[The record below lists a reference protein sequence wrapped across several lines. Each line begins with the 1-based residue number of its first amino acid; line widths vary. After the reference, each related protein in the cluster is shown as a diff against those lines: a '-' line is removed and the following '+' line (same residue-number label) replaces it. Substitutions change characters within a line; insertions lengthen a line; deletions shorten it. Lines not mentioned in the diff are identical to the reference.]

1 MSIRQIYDTMVKSRP
16 FEELARLVT
25 ARTPE
30 IPVRGLPGSL
40 TAFGIACVEESTPG
54 PVLVVCASE
63 DRAEEVRDDM
73 ERILGA
79 ARVGIFPAWGGSPY
93 DHRSPH
99 LDVMGLR
106 LESLDQLRGQGD
118 GVVVAPVEALMSH
131 TLPPDLYDLAVQEIR
146 VGEEIAPGRLAEHLV
161 DVGYERV
168 TLVGGVGQFSVR
180 GGILDVCSFG
190 STHPVRIEFFGDE
203 VESIRAFD
211 LGTQRSVAKREDVRV
226 LPCREAVLTETLSD
240 VFEDHLDEA
249 ERELGTGL
257 DGLRELMESQG
268 AFDGLEHY
276 LGVLYRDNTCL
287 LDHVSE
293 GYIVVDDPAA
303 VETAAADAWA
313 RVEVAARRQKKRR
326 GEPEPLPAGSVAS
339 HPESILNRVAG
350 MRRVLNW
357 PLGGPSEDGVHFS
370 GIGGRRYEGHLETL
384 KEDLRRHWQADY
396 EVVLLCESQG
406 QKARFEE
413 LLEEEES
420 LLTIYVGTLHSGFT
434 YTSPTARV
442 AVLNDHEIYTLA
454 RRRRRYR
461 RFKDA
466 TPIRSISSLRAGD
479 FVVHVDHGIGRYE
492 GIEHLTVDGV
502 RQDCLAMFYRGGDRV
517 FVPVDQ
523 MDRVQKYAGQDG
535 IVPALSKLGTA
546 AWERV
551 KEKAK
556 KEVFKMA
563 GELLSLYAER
573 KATPGIEFSDDTAFQ
588 KALEASFPYQETRD
602 QLQTISDVKKDMEQS
617 APMDRL
623 VCGDVGYG
631 KTEVAVR
638 AAFKAVADGKQVA
651 VLAPTTILAQQHYRT
666 FKERLDG
673 LPVTVD
679 VLSRF
684 RTSRELRLAL
694 DGLAAGRV
702 DVAVGTHRML
712 SQDVRFRDLGLL
724 VIDEEHRFG
733 VRHKERLKQIRRQV
747 DVLTLTATPIP
758 RTLHM
763 SLMGARD
770 MSIIRTPPK
779 DRLPITT
786 EVLPFDEERVAEAVL
801 REVDRGGQVYFV
813 HNRVQSMPAIVNFLE
828 GLVPQVRFGVAHGQM
843 PERQL
848 EKVMMDFLD
857 ARYDCLIST
866 MIIESGLDIPSV
878 NTLIVNRADRMG
890 LAQLYQLRGRV
901 GRSARQAFAYLLIPS
916 WKSLKKPAVRRLRAI
931 EEFADLGSGFNISM
945 RDMEIRGTGNLL
957 GAQQHG
963 HITAVGFELYCRL
976 LDEAIAQIHGNETEP
991 AAEPEVQV
999 SVSAYI
1005 PETYISDED
1014 LKMQFYQRLGD
1025 CRQTVEVLALEEEL
1039 ADRFGPLPDP
1049 AAALLDTISIRI
1061 LARQLRADTVRTGRT
1076 LSVVFPGDRMLTRKQ
1091 VEAWIAAAPV
1101 PLQFSLGERV
1111 LIEAELEGAGPR
1123 ERLANAKKVLQ
1134 SLV

>member
-1 MSIRQIYDTMVKSRP
+1 MSIKRIYDRMVKSQP
-16 FEELARLVT
+16 FEDLARLID
-25 ARTPE
+25 ARTPA

-40 TAFGIACVEESTPG
+40 TAFGIAWVEETAPG

-63 DRAEEVRDDM
+63 DRAEEVRDDL
-73 ERILGA
+73 ERVQGSS
-79 ARVGIFPAWGGSPY
+79 RVGIFPAWGGSPY

-106 LESLDQLRGQGD
+106 LEALDQLQGAGG
-118 GVVVAPVEALMSH
+118 GVVVTPVEALMSH

-146 VGEEIAPGRLAEHLV
+146 VGEKVAPDTLAEHLV
-161 DVGYERV
+161 DIGYERV

-211 LGTQRSVAKREDVRV
+211 LGTQRSVTRHETARV
-226 LPCREAVLTETLSD
+226 LPCREAVLVETLSD
-240 VFEDHLDEA
+240 VFATHLAEA
-249 ERELGTGL
+249 ERGLGMGL
-257 DGLRELMESQG
+257 DGLREAMDSQG
-268 AFDGLEHY
+268 AFDGLEQY
-276 LGVLYRDNTCL
+276 LGILYRDQTCL
-287 LDHVSE
+287 LDHVSD
-293 GYIVVDDPAA
+293 GYVVVDDPVA
-303 VETAAADAWA
+303 VETAAADGWA

-326 GEPEPLPAGSVAS
+326 GEPEPLPAGAVAR
-339 HPESILNRVAG
+339 HPEAVLRRLAG

-357 PLGGPSEDGVHFS
+357 PLGGRSEEGVHFS

-413 LLEEEES
+413 LLEDEENLIS
-420 LLTIYVGTLHSGFT
+420 IYVGTLHSGFT
-434 YTSPTARV
+434 FTSPTARV
-442 AVLNDHEIYTLA
+442 VVLNDHEIYTLA

-502 RQDCLAMFYRGGDRV
+502 RQDCLSMFYRGGDRV

-523 MDRVQKYAGQDG
+523 MDRVQKYAGQDS
-535 IVPALSKLGTA
+535 IAPALSKLGTA
-546 AWERV
+546 TWERV
-551 KEKAK
+551 KERAR

-563 GELLSLYAER
+563 VELLSLYAER
-573 KATPGIEFSDDTAFQ
+573 KASPGTEFSDDTALQ
-588 KALEASFPYQETRD
+588 GALEASFPFQETRD
-602 QLQTISDVKKDMEQS
+602 QLRTIQEVKKDMERS

-651 VLAPTTILAQQHYRT
+651 VLAPTTILAQQHFRT
-666 FKERLDG
+666 FKERMDG

-684 RTSRELRLAL
+684 RTPREQRTAL

-702 DVAVGTHRML
+702 DVAVGTHRLL

-733 VRHKERLKQIRRQV
+733 VRHKERFKQIRRQV

-786 EVLPFDEERVAEAVL
+786 EVLPFDEERIAEAIL
-801 REVDRGGQVYFV
+801 REIDRGGQVYFV
-813 HNRVQSMPAIVNFLE
+813 HNRVRSMPAIVNFLE
-828 GLVPQVRFGVAHGQM
+828 QLVPQVRFGVAHGQM

-857 ARYDCLIST
+857 GRYDCLVST

-901 GRSARQAFAYLLIPS
+901 GRSTRQAFAYLLIPS

-976 LDEAIAQIHGNETEP
+976 LDEAIAQIHGNEAEP

-999 SVSAYI
+999 AVSTYI

-1014 LKMQFYQRLGD
+1014 LKMLFYQRLGE
-1025 CRQTVEVLALEEEL
+1025 CRQTVEILALEEEM
-1039 ADRFGPLPDP
+1039 ADRFGPLPEP
-1049 AAALLDTISIRI
+1049 ATALLDTITVRI
-1061 LARQLRADTVRTGRT
+1061 LARQLRAHSVRTGRT
-1076 LSVVFPGDRMLTRKQ
+1076 LAVMFPKDRMLTRNQ
-1091 VEAWIAAAPV
+1091 VEDWVAAAPV
-1101 PLQFSLGERV
+1101 PLQFSLGDQV
-1111 LIEAELEGAGPR
+1111 LIEAELEGNGPG

>member
-1 MSIRQIYDTMVKSRP
+1 MSIRRIYDRMVKSQP
-16 FEELARLVT
+16 FEELARLIESR
-25 ARTPE
+25 APS

-40 TAFGIACVEESTPG
+40 TAFGIAWVEENATG

-63 DRAEEVRDDM
+63 DRAEEVRDDL
-73 ERILGA
+73 ERVLGPS
-79 ARVGIFPAWGGSPY
+79 RVGIFPAWGGSPY

-106 LESLDQLRGQGD
+106 LEALDQLQGAQN
-118 GVVVAPVEALMSH
+118 GVVVVPVEALMSH
-131 TLPPDLYDLAVQEIR
+131 TLPPDLYDLAIREIR
-146 VGEEIAPGRLAEHLV
+146 IGEEVAPDALAEHLV
-161 DVGYERV
+161 DIGYERV

-190 STHPVRIEFFGDE
+190 GAHPVRIEFFGDE

-211 LGTQRSVAKREDVRV
+211 LGTQRSVDTHETVRV
-226 LPCREAVLTETLSD
+226 LPCREAVLVETLDD
-240 VFEDHLDEA
+240 VFAAHLAEA
-249 ERELGTGL
+249 EQRLGMNL
-257 DGLRELMESQG
+257 EGLRELMESQG

-276 LGVLYRDNTCL
+276 LGVLYREKTCL
-287 LDHVSE
+287 LDHVSD
-293 GYIVVDDPAA
+293 GYVVVDDPAA

-326 GEPEPLPAGSVAS
+326 GEPEPLPADAVARR
-339 HPESILNRVAG
+339 PGAILKRLAG
-350 MRRVLNW
+350 MRSVLNW
-357 PLGGPSEDGVHFS
+357 PLGGRSEDGVHFS
-370 GIGGRRYEGHLETL
+370 GVGGRRYEGHLETL
-384 KEDLRRHWQADY
+384 REDLRSHWQADY

-413 LLEEEES
+413 LLEDEEHLIS
-420 LLTIYVGTLHSGFT
+420 ITVGTLRSGFA
-434 YTSPTARV
+434 YPSPGARV
-442 AVLNDHEIYTLA
+442 LVLNDHEIYTRA

-502 RQDCLAMFYRGGDRV
+502 RQDCLTMFYRGGDRV

-523 MDRVQKYAGQDG
+523 MDRVQKYAGQDSV
-535 IVPALSKLGTA
+535 VPALSKLGTGT
-546 AWERV
+546 WERI
-551 KEKAK
+551 KEKAR

-563 GELLSLYAER
+563 AELLSLYAER
-573 KATPGIEFSDDTAFQ
+573 KATPGITFSDDTALQ
-588 KALEASFPYQETRD
+588 GALEASFPFQETRD
-602 QLQTISDVKKDMEQS
+602 QLQTIHEVKKDMEQS

-651 VLAPTTILAQQHYRT
+651 VLAPTTILAQQHFRT
-666 FKERLDG
+666 FLERMDG

-684 RTSRELRLAL
+684 RTPREQRTAL
-694 DGLAAGRV
+694 EGLTAGRV
-702 DVAVGTHRML
+702 DVAVGTHRLL
-712 SQDVRFRDLGLL
+712 SQDVQFRDLGLL

-786 EVLPFDEERVAEAVL
+786 EVLPFDEERVAEAIL
-801 REVDRGGQVYFV
+801 REIDRGGQVYFV

-828 GLVPQVRFGVAHGQM
+828 QLVPQVRFGVAHGQM

-848 EKVMMDFLD
+848 EKVMMDFLEG
-857 ARYDCLIST
+857 RYDCLVST

-901 GRSARQAFAYLLIPS
+901 GRSARQAYAYLLIPS

-963 HITAVGFELYCRL
+963 HIAAVGFELYCRL
-976 LDEAIAQIHGNETEP
+976 LDEAIDQVHGNQAEP

-999 SVSAYI
+999 AVSAYI
-1005 PETYISDED
+1005 PEAYISDED
-1014 LKMQFYQRLGD
+1014 LKMQFYQRLGE
-1025 CRQTVEVLALEEEL
+1025 CRQTVEVLALEEEM
-1039 ADRFGPLPDP
+1039 ADRFGQLPAP
-1049 AAALLDTISIRI
+1049 VAALLDKITVRL
-1061 LARQLRADTVRTGRT
+1061 LARQLRAHTVRTGRMLAVT
-1076 LSVVFPGDRMLTRKQ
+1076 FPKDRTLTRKQ
-1091 VEAWIAAAPV
+1091 VEEWVAAAPV
-1101 PLQFSLGERV
+1101 PLHFSLGEQV
-1111 LIEAELEGAGPR
+1111 LIEAELDGQSPG

>member
-54 PVLVVCASE
+54 PVVVVCASE

-131 TLPPDLYDLAVQEIR
+131 TLPPDLYDLAAQEIK
-146 VGEEIAPGRLAEHLV
+146 VGEEIAPDTLAEHLV
-161 DVGYERV
+161 DIGYERV

-211 LGTQRSVAKREDVRV
+211 LGTQRSVARREDVRV
-226 LPCREAVLTETLSD
+226 LPCREAVLAETLAD
-240 VFEDHLDEA
+240 VFEEHLDEA

-293 GYIVVDDPAA
+293 GYLVVDDPAA

-339 HPESILNRVAG
+339 HPELILNRVAG

-420 LLTIYVGTLHSGFT
+420 LITIHVGTLHSGFT

-492 GIEHLTVDGV
+492 GIEHLKVDGV
-502 RQDCLAMFYRGGDRV
+502 RQDCLAMHYRGGDRV

-523 MDRVQKYAGQDG
+523 MDRVQKYASQDG
-535 IVPALSKLGTA
+535 IIPALSKLGTA

-573 KATPGIEFSDDTAFQ
+573 KATPGIEFSDDTPFQ
-588 KALEASFPYQETRD
+588 RALEASFPYQETRD
-602 QLQTISDVKKDMEQS
+602 QLQTIGDVKKDMEQS

-684 RTSRELRLAL
+684 RTPRELKSAL

-828 GLVPQVRFGVAHGQM
+828 ALVPQVRFGVAHGQM

-963 HITAVGFELYCRL
+963 HIAAVGFELYCRL

-999 SVSAYI
+999 AVSAYI

-1025 CRQTVEVLALEEEL
+1025 CRQTVEVLALEEEM

-1076 LSVVFPGDRMLTRKQ
+1076 LAVVFPGERMLTRKQ

-1134 SLV
+1134 SLA

>member
-1 MSIRQIYDTMVKSRP
+1 MVKSQP
-16 FEELARLVT
+16 FEDLARLIESC
-25 ARTPE
+25 APS

-40 TAFGIACVEESTPG
+40 TAFGIAWVEEKATG

-63 DRAEEVRDDM
+63 DRAEEVRDDL
-73 ERILGA
+73 ERVLGSS
-79 ARVGIFPAWGGSPY
+79 RVGIFPAWGGSPY
-93 DHRSPH
+93 DHRSPR

-106 LESLDQLRGQGD
+106 LEALDQLQGAKN
-118 GVVVAPVEALMSH
+118 GVVVVPVEALMSH
-131 TLPPDLYDLAVQEIR
+131 TLPPDLYDLAVREIR
-146 VGEEIAPGRLAEHLV
+146 VGEEVAPDSLAEHLV
-161 DVGYERV
+161 DIGYERV

-211 LGTQRSVAKREDVRV
+211 LGTQRSVDTHETVRM
-226 LPCREAVLTETLSD
+226 LPCREAVLVETLDD
-240 VFEDHLDEA
+240 VFAEHVDEA
-249 ERELGTGL
+249 EQRLGINL
-257 DGLRELMESQG
+257 EGLRELMESQG

-276 LGVLYRDNTCL
+276 LGILYRDRTCL
-287 LDHVSE
+287 LDHDSE
-293 GYIVVDDPAA
+293 SYVVVDDPVA
-303 VETAAADAWA
+303 VDTAAADAWA

-326 GEPEPLPAGSVAS
+326 GEPEPLPADAVAR
-339 HPESILNRVAG
+339 HPAAILKRLAG
-350 MRRVLNW
+350 LRRVLNW
-357 PLGGPSEDGVHFS
+357 PLGGRSEDGVHFS
-370 GIGGRRYEGHLETL
+370 GVGGRRYEGHLETL
-384 KEDLRRHWQADY
+384 KEDLRSHWQADY

-413 LLEEEES
+413 LLEEEEHLIS
-420 LLTIYVGTLHSGFT
+420 MTVGTLRSGFA
-434 YTSPTARV
+434 YPSPAARV
-442 AVLNDHEIYTLA
+442 LVLNDHEIYARA

-502 RQDCLAMFYRGGDRV
+502 RQDCLTMFYRGGDRV
-517 FVPVDQ
+517 YVPVDQ
-523 MDRVQKYAGQDG
+523 MDRVQKYAGQDSV
-535 IVPALSKLGTA
+535 VPALSKLGTGT
-546 AWERV
+546 WERV

-563 GELLSLYAER
+563 AELLSLYAER
-573 KATPGIEFSDDTAFQ
+573 KATPGIRFSDDTALQ
-588 KALEASFPYQETRD
+588 GALEASFPFQETRD
-602 QLQTISDVKKDMEQS
+602 QLQTIHEVKKDMEQS

-651 VLAPTTILAQQHYRT
+651 VLAPTTILAQQHFRT
-666 FKERLDG
+666 FLERMDG

-684 RTSRELRLAL
+684 RTPREQRTAL
-694 DGLAAGRV
+694 DGLTAGRV
-702 DVAVGTHRML
+702 DVAVGTHRLL

-733 VRHKERLKQIRRQV
+733 VRHKERLKQMRRQV

-786 EVLPFDEERVAEAVL
+786 EVLPFDEERVAEAIL
-801 REVDRGGQVYFV
+801 REIDRGGQVYFV

-828 GLVPQVRFGVAHGQM
+828 QLVPQVRFGVAHGQM

-848 EKVMMDFLD
+848 EKVMMDFLEG
-857 ARYDCLIST
+857 RYDCLVST

-901 GRSARQAFAYLLIPS
+901 GRSARQAYAYLLIPS
-916 WKSLKKPAVRRLRAI
+916 WKSLKKHAVRRLRAI

-963 HITAVGFELYCRL
+963 HIAAVGFELYCRL
-976 LDEAIAQIHGNETEP
+976 LDEAIAQVHGNEAEP
-991 AAEPEVQV
+991 VAEPEVQV
-999 SVSAYI
+999 AVSAYI
-1005 PETYISDED
+1005 PEAYISDED
-1014 LKMQFYQRLGD
+1014 LKMQFYQRLGE
-1025 CRQTVEVLALEEEL
+1025 CRQTVEVLAMEEEMT
-1039 ADRFGPLPDP
+1039 DRFGQLPAP
-1049 AAALLDTISIRI
+1049 VSALLDKITVRL
-1061 LARQLRADTVRTGRT
+1061 LARQLRAHTVRTGRMLAVT
-1076 LSVVFPGDRMLTRKQ
+1076 FPKDRTLTRKQ
-1091 VEAWIAAAPV
+1091 VEDWVAAAPV
-1101 PLQFSLGERV
+1101 PLHFSLGEQL
-1111 LIEAELEGAGPR
+1111 LIEAELDGQSPG
-1123 ERLANAKKVLQ
+1123 ERLANARKVLQ

>member
-1 MSIRQIYDTMVKSRP
+1 MAKSRP
-16 FEELARLVT
+16 FEELARLV
-25 ARTPE
+25 AKRTPE

-40 TAFGIACVEESTPG
+40 TAFGIACVEGTTPG

-63 DRAEEVRDDM
+63 DRAEEVRDDL
-73 ERILGA
+73 ERVLGS
-79 ARVGIFPAWGGSPY
+79 ARVGIFPAWGGSPF

-106 LESLDQLRGQGD
+106 LEALDQLQGAGN

-131 TLPPDLYDLAVQEIR
+131 TLPPDLLDLAVQEIE
-146 VGEEIAPGRLAEHLV
+146 VGEELAPDGLAEHLV
-161 DVGYERV
+161 DIGYERV

-190 STHPVRIEFFGDE
+190 STHPIRMEFFGDE

-211 LGTQRSVAKREDVRV
+211 PGTQRSVAGRESVRV

-240 VFEDHLDEA
+240 VYETHLDEA
-249 ERELGTGL
+249 ERQFGMGL
-257 DGLRELMESQG
+257 EGLRELMESQG
-268 AFDGLEHY
+268 AFDGLERY
-276 LGVLYRDNTCL
+276 LGVLYRDKTCL

-293 GYIVVDDPAA
+293 GYVVVDDPAA
-303 VETAAADAWA
+303 VETAADDAWA
-313 RVEVAARRQKKRR
+313 RLEVAARRQKKRR
-326 GEPEPLPAGSVAS
+326 GEPEPLPAAAVAR
-339 HPESILNRVAG
+339 HPEEILRRLAG
-350 MRRVLNW
+350 MRRVLNR
-357 PLGGPSEDGVHFS
+357 PLGGPSEEGVHFA
-370 GIGGRRYEGHLETL
+370 GIGGRRYEGHLESL

-413 LLEEEES
+413 LLEEEERM
-420 LLTIYVGTLHSGFT
+420 LTIQVGALHSGFT

-442 AVLNDHEIYTLA
+442 VVLNDHEIYALA

-466 TPIRSISSLRAGD
+466 TPIRSVSNLRAGD

-502 RQDCLAMFYRGGDRV
+502 RQDCLTMFYRGGDRV

-551 KEKAK
+551 KEKAR

-573 KATPGIEFSDDTAFQ
+573 KATPGIEFSDDTALQ
-588 KALEASFPYQETRD
+588 QVLEASFPFQETRD
-602 QLQTISDVKKDMEQS
+602 QLQTIHEVKKDMEES

-666 FKERLDG
+666 FTERLEG

-684 RTSRELRLAL
+684 RTPRELRTAL
-694 DGLAAGRV
+694 DGLAVGRV

-770 MSIIRTPPK
+770 MSIIRTPPR

-786 EVLPFDEERVAEAVL
+786 EVLPFDEERIAEAIL

-828 GLVPQVRFGVAHGQM
+828 QLVPQVRFGVAHGQM

-976 LDEAIAQIHGNETEP
+976 LNEAIAGIHGNEAEP
-991 AAEPEVQV
+991 APEPEVQAA
-999 SVSAYI
+999 VSAYI

-1025 CRQTVEVLALEEEL
+1025 CRQTVEVLALEEEM
-1039 ADRFGPLPDP
+1039 ADRFGPLPGP
-1049 AAALLDTISIRI
+1049 AAALLDTVSLRI
-1061 LARQLRADTVRTGRT
+1061 LARQLRADTVRAGRT
-1076 LSVVFPGDRMLTRKQ
+1076 LAVVFPEDRMLTRKQ
-1091 VEAWIAAAPV
+1091 VEAWIEAAPV
-1101 PLQFSLGERV
+1101 PLQFSLGQQVR
-1111 LIEAELEGAGPR
+1111 IEAELEGASPG
-1123 ERLANAKKVLQ
+1123 ERLAGAKKVLQ
-1134 SLV
+1134 CLV